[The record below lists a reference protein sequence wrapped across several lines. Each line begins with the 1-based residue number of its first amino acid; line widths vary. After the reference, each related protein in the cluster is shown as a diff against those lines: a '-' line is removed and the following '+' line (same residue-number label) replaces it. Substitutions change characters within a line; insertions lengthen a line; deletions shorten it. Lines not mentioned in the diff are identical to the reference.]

1 MNVPQGRPFLMRA
14 AGLSVSALLALGGG
28 GPMGPLPATAQEA
41 ASAVQ
46 DVTLQN
52 VTMTFGGT
60 TLTAPQVI
68 VSGTRLTKDD
78 LLALLKS
85 GPEPLAARLAKFDAA
100 SIVIPELRSETR
112 IGTKAQTATYRD
124 VTAKDVRGGRIAQAS
139 AAGVTAAEDG
149 GEARHSAS
157 YGRIDMKDVDL
168 AAMARLYGEA
178 GDAKSPMLRIYGN
191 FSAADIV
198 MEAEGTLVKIARLEG
213 SDVSGRQIPA
223 TWTGALEAMSRVDP
237 TQPASA
243 DKARILGTVA
253 DLMDGFSVGSF
264 QASGLTVNQTHDGEP
279 MAMTMGRMAFTSGN
293 LTFEDLGF
301 TAGEASGKLSRM
313 SFAGFSFAPTV
324 AAMRK
329 LSAQAGEPTEADLR
343 QMTPVLGTLAVKD
356 LRLDLPPDGA
366 PAAPKPP
373 GNSAGKPAAAPALPP
388 VATAPTQIGLR
399 DGAFAFGPLR
409 DGLPTTG
416 RATLSGL
423 TLPATAV
430 AGIPGLGSLGAY
442 GYRDLDLNVVADTAW
457 NEAAK
462 ELSFSEVSVSGKDMG
477 SVKVNGILGGIG
489 PAVFDPDPSV
499 STFAMLGATAKTLDL
514 RIENS
519 GLFERFI
526 ASQSKSLSLKPEE
539 LTQEYVTATTFGV
552 PAILGNSAGA
562 KAIGAALGQFVT
574 RPGTFLLSAKAKNAG
589 GIGMLEFSAAP
600 TPGAVLDRLDVS
612 AKAN

>member
-1 MNVPQGRPFLMRA
+1 MIVPQGRPFFMRT
-14 AGLSVSALLALGGG
+14 AGLSVCALLIFGGG
-28 GPMGPLPATAQEA
+28 GPLRPLLGPLPVSAQEA

-60 TLTAPQVI
+60 VLTAPQVI

-78 LLALLKS
+78 LLGLLRS

-112 IGTKAQTATYRD
+112 IGTKTQNATYRD

-139 AAGVTAAEDG
+139 AAGLTAVEAG
-149 GEARHSAS
+149 GEAKHSAS
-157 YGRIDMKDVDL
+157 YGRIEMKDVDL

-178 GDAKSPMLRIYGN
+178 GDAKSPMLRIYGA
-191 FSAADIV
+191 FSAADIS
-198 MEAEGTLVKIARLEG
+198 MEAEGTVVKIARLEG

-223 TWTGALEAMSRVDP
+223 TWTGALDAMSRVDP
-237 TQPASA
+237 IQPASA

-253 DLMDGFSVGSF
+253 DLIDGFSVGSF
-264 QASGLTVNQTHDGEP
+264 QASGLTINQTHDGEP
-279 MAMTMGRMAFTSGN
+279 VAMTMGRMAFASGN

-301 TAGEASGKLSRM
+301 TVGEAGGKLSRL

-329 LSAQAGEPTEADLR
+329 LSTQAGEPTEADLR
-343 QMTPVLGTLAVKD
+343 QMTPVLGTLAFKD
-356 LRLDLPPDGA
+356 LSLDLPPDEVSA
-366 PAAPKPP
+366 PPKPSAKPP
-373 GNSAGKPAAAPALPP
+373 GAPSPAAA
-388 VATAPTQIGLR
+388 TAPKHIGLR

-416 RATLSGL
+416 RANLSGL
-423 TLPATAV
+423 TLPASAV

-442 GYRDLDLNVVADTAW
+442 GYRDLDLDVVADTAW

-462 ELSFSEVSVSGKDMG
+462 ELTFSEVSVSGKDMG
-477 SVKVNGILGGIG
+477 SVKINGTLGGIG

-514 RIENS
+514 RIENT

-526 ASQSKSLSLKPEE
+526 ATQSKSLSLKPEE

-562 KAIGAALGQFVT
+562 KAIGAALGQFVMK
-574 RPGTFLLSAKAKNAG
+574 PGTLLLSAKAKNAG

>member
-1 MNVPQGRPFLMRA
+1 MIVPQGRPFFMRT
-14 AGLSVSALLALGGG
+14 AGLSVCALLIFGGG
-28 GPMGPLPATAQEA
+28 GPIGPLPASAQEA

-46 DVTLQN
+46 DVTLHN
-52 VTMTFGGT
+52 VTMTFGST
-60 TLTAPQVI
+60 VLTAPQVI

-78 LLALLKS
+78 LLALLRS
-85 GPEPLAARLAKFDAA
+85 GPDPLAARLAKFDAA
-100 SIVIPELRSETR
+100 SVVIPELRSETR
-112 IGTKAQTATYRD
+112 MGTKAQTATYRD
-124 VTAKDVRGGRIAQAS
+124 VTAKDVRGGRIAQAG
-139 AAGVTAAEDG
+139 AAGLTAAEAG
-149 GEARHSAS
+149 GVAKHSAS
-157 YGRIDMKDVDL
+157 YGRIEMKDVDL

-178 GDAKSPMLRIYGN
+178 GDAKSPMLRIYGG
-191 FSAADIV
+191 FSAADIL
-198 MEAEGTLVKIARLEG
+198 MEAEGTVVKIARLEG

-223 TWTGALEAMSRVDP
+223 TWTGALDAMARVDP

-243 DKARILGTVA
+243 DKARILGTAA
-253 DLMDGFSVGSF
+253 DLLDGFSVGSF
-264 QASGLTVNQTHDGEP
+264 QASGLTINQAHDGERV
-279 MAMTMGRMAFTSGN
+279 AMTMGRMAFTSGT

-301 TAGEASGKLSRM
+301 TVGEASGKLSRL

-324 AAMRK
+324 VAMRK
-329 LSAQAGEPTEADLR
+329 LSTQAGEPTEADLR
-343 QMTPVLGTLAVKD
+343 QMTPVLGTLAFKD
-356 LRLDLPPDGA
+356 LSLDLPPDEV
-366 PAAPKPP
+366 PASPKPP
-373 GNSAGKPAAAPALPP
+373 AKPPGVVSPALPP
-388 VATAPTQIGLR
+388 VATAPTHIGLR
-399 DGAFAFGPLR
+399 DGALAFGPLR

-416 RATLSGL
+416 RANLSGL
-423 TLPATAV
+423 TLPASAV

-442 GYRDLDLNVVADTAW
+442 GYRDLDLDVVADTAW

-462 ELSFSEVSVSGKDMG
+462 ELSFGEVSVSGKDMG
-477 SVKVNGILGGIG
+477 RVKINGTLGGIG

-514 RIENS
+514 RIENT

-574 RPGTFLLSAKAKNAG
+574 KPGTFLLSAKAKNAG